1 MKVRK
6 VLEVQ
11 EREAQ
16 PLLEELL
23 LARQLL
29 LVLGAALVAVAVDNA
44 NDSSTP
50 AETPDTEETD
60 EIPAT
65 TATTATS
72 STTSTTNTAATTAT
86 SGT

>member
-1 MKVRK
+1 

-23 LARQLL
+23 LAPQLL

-50 AETPDTEETD
+50 AETPDTDET
-60 EIPAT
+60 PAT
-65 TATTATS
+65 KATTATS

>member
-1 MKVRK
+1 M
-6 VLEVQ
+6 LEVQ

-23 LARQLL
+23 LAPQLL

-50 AETPDTEETD
+50 AETP
-60 EIPAT
+60 AT
-65 TATTATS
+65 TATTATT
-72 STTSTTNTAATTAT
+72 STTSTTSTTATTAT